1 MEEKKE
7 LKVSAIKNGTV
18 IDHIPSQNLFSVI
31 NILGLNKIQQQ
42 VTFGF
47 NLESQKLGKKAI
59 IKVADIFFKDEDL
72 NKISLV
78 APDAKLNIIRDYEVV
93 EKKVVSVPNEI
104 AGIAKCMNP
113 KCITN
118 HEQMVTSFEVVN
130 KKPVALK
137 CRYCEK
143 ITDHDHLEII

>member
-1 MEEKKE
+1 MEAKKE
-7 LKVSAIKNGTV
+7 LKVNAIKNGTV

-31 NILGLNKIQQQ
+31 NILGLNHIQQQ

-47 NLESQKLGKKAI
+47 NLESKKLGKKAI
-59 IKVADIFFKDEDL
+59 IKVADIYFKDADL

-93 EKKVVSVPNEI
+93 EKKVVSIPDEVTAI
-104 AGIAKCMNP
+104 VKCMNP

-118 HEQMVTSFEVVN
+118 HEQMITSFEVVR
-130 KKPVALK
+130 KAPAALK

-143 ITDHDHLEII
+143 ITDQDHLEII

>member
-1 MEEKKE
+1 MQGKKE
-7 LKVSAIKNGTV
+7 LKVSAIKDGTV

-31 NILGLNKIQQQ
+31 NILGLNKIGTQ

-47 NLESQKLGKKAI
+47 NLESKKLGKKAI
-59 IKVADIFFKDEDL
+59 IKVADLFFKDEEI

-78 APDAKLNIIRDYEVV
+78 APDAKLNIIRDYQVV
-93 EKKVVSVPNEI
+93 EKRVVSVPDEI
-104 AGIAKCMNP
+104 TAIAKCMNP
-113 KCITN
+113 KCISNNEAIT
-118 HEQMVTSFEVVN
+118 TRFVVVQ

-143 ITDHDHLEII
+143 ITDQHHLEII